1 MKLNLEPLNSEL
13 NEVDEVESFTP
24 LLSKPEEIF
33 YPENRALA
41 RRTGWKR
48 KAVKGLLLLLFTLF
62 YLALLY
68 GYVQL
73 REESLQQ
80 DWQVLLE
87 SMPK

>member
-1 MKLNLEPLNSEL
+1 MKLNLEPLKNEL
-13 NEVDEVESFTP
+13 NEVSEVESVTP

-41 RRTGWKR
+41 RRAGWKR
-48 KAVKGLLLLLFTLF
+48 TALKGLWLLLFGLF
-62 YLALLY
+62 YVALLY

-80 DWQVLLE
+80 GWQVMIE